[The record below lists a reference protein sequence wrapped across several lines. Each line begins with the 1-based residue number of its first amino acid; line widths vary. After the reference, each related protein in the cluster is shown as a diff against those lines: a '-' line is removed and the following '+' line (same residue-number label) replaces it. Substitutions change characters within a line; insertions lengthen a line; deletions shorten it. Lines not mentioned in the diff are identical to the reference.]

1 MAGRASRF
9 PRCVFENELFRG
21 TPTSEVKLR
30 AKTRAGPPPTGEKDV
45 AGKTDGGHFLSD
57 LRRPSIEWKEA
68 SVEPSPLRSSCPTLL
83 LSPDVFC
90 RVFTLKT
97 RRKGKDLSP

>member
-1 MAGRASRF
+1 MRFRKRAFSR
-9 PRCVFENELFRG
+9 NTDKRG
-21 TPTSEVKLR
+21 KAASEDESR
-30 AKTRAGPPPTGEKDV
+30 PPPTGEKDV

-68 SVEPSPLRSSCPTLL
+68 SVEPSPLRSSRPTLL